1 MYRLKKILIVDDEE
15 TNRILLSE
23 ILETLGYS
31 SISVGDGYAALEI
44 LDSTFDL
51 VLLDVM
57 LGSMNGY
64 EVAQRIRNS
73 TGISDLPIIMV
84 TALSDK
90 KDRLRA
96 VEVGANDF
104 ITKPIDIIELRL
116 RAESLLKMKD
126 AQDEIK
132 RHRSELEQTVRER
145 TQTLRQT
152 LREVTEARQKTY
164 EAQLETINRLALAA
178 ELKDR
183 DTSLH
188 IKRMSKICGILARGM
203 GLSENDV
210 ELVERASPMHDVGKI
225 GIPDSILL
233 KPGKLNKNERE
244 QMNKHSV
251 IGARILGGSSSD
263 LLQAGEV
270 FALTHHERWDGAGYP
285 YGLAREKIP
294 IWGRITAVADV
305 FDALTN
311 VRPYKKAHSNESA
324 LSRLKEDSGTHF
336 DPDVIDV
343 FFLNLMEILNVQ
355 NKYND
360 TTVIDTPEKRFH
372 PDVY

>member
-1 MYRLKKILIVDDEE
+1 MIRPKRILIVDDEE
-15 TNRILLSE
+15 SNRILLTE
-23 ILETLGYS
+23 ILDTLGYVS
-31 SISVGDGYAALEI
+31 SAAPDGPTALQI
-44 LDSTFDL
+44 IDSSFDM

-64 EVAQRIRNS
+64 EVAQRIR
-73 TGISDLPIIMV
+73 IRSDVADIPIIMV
-84 TALSDK
+84 TALSNK

-104 ITKPIDIIELRL
+104 ITKPIDVVELRL
-116 RAESLLKMKD
+116 RAQSLLKMKE

-132 RHRSELEQTVRER
+132 RHRSELEETVKER
-145 TQTLRQT
+145 TKALRQT

-164 EAQLETINRLALAA
+164 EAQLETITRLALAA
-178 ELKDR
+178 ELKDK
-183 DTSLH
+183 DTSMH
-188 IKRMSKICGILARGM
+188 IKRMSKICGILARGI
-203 GLSENDV
+203 GLKENEV

-233 KPGKLNKNERE
+233 KPGKLNKVERQ
-244 QMNKHSV
+244 QMNNHSI

-270 FALTHHERWDGAGYP
+270 FALTHHERWDGKGYP
-285 YGLAREKIP
+285 YGLTHEKIP

-311 VRPYKKAHSNESA
+311 IRPYKEALSNENA
-324 LSRLKEDSGTHF
+324 LQMLKENSGTHF
-336 DPDVIDV
+336 DPDIVDV
-343 FFLNLMEILNVQ
+343 FFLNLDEIFDIQ
-355 NKYND
+355 SIYQ
-360 TTVIDTPEKRFH
+360 EK
-372 PDVY
+372 